1 MSSNIAEALN
11 AALLPA
17 RESPIVALFEF
28 IRTMLCRWFESRR
41 QKIEKMHGDIPEE
54 VDKELSL
61 NMEQSAGLPAVRVGA
76 WTFEVNVPYKSLVDD
91 IHKKPTWLS
100 SISCIT
106 FPIPDPD
113 NVDVPQYILD
123 LPETMFPKLKR
134 PPGRPAKKRKRSAG
148 EYPVPEGGTAKK
160 KKHNKC
166 SICHKGGHNRRS
178 CKEPLD

>member
-1 MSSNIAEALN
+1 
-11 AALLPA
+11 
-17 RESPIVALFEF
+17 
-28 IRTMLCRWFESRR
+28 
-41 QKIEKMHGDIPEE
+41 MHGDIPEE

-76 WTFEVNVPYKSLVDD
+76 WTFEVVGASGAHYSVDLQKRTCTCLEFQCLEYHVGTQFLLPQLMDD